1 MTMLRALTLTMTLV
15 TVVFSA
21 AALQA
26 AKIVKETMSSS
37 GADRTYYLFVPDSVK
52 DNPPPLVILL
62 HGSGRDGR
70 ILVEHWESIAKKEGI
85 ILAGPDATVR
95 DGWSMRDDGPLFFRH
110 LVEALQGKLSFDPRR
125 VYLFGHSAGA
135 VHGLAMGILESEYF
149 AAVAI
154 HAGSLSP
161 AVSPYID
168 KAPRKIPVAIWVGT
182 NDAFF
187 PLKPV
192 RGSRDYLSDHGFK
205 VELTEIEGHTH
216 NYYGRSG
223 EINKAAWAFLQRH
236 RLEKDPQYQHYVVP
250 R

>member
-1 MTMLRALTLTMTLV
+1 MKPVLTVAVLV
-15 TVVFSA
+15 LSSAVVYG
-21 AALQA
+21 

-37 GADRTYYLFVPDSVK
+37 GASRTYYLYVPDSVK

-85 ILAGPDATVR
+85 VLAGPDATVR
-95 DGWSMRDDGPLFFRH
+95 EGWSNRDDGPLFFRH
-110 LVEALQGKLSFDPRR
+110 VVETLRAKLSFDPRR

-135 VHGLAMGILESEYF
+135 VHGLGMGLLESEYF
-149 AAVAI
+149 AAVAL

-161 AVSPYID
+161 SYSMFIE
-168 KAPRKIPVAIWVGT
+168 KAPRKIPIAIWVGT

-187 PLKPV
+187 PLKAV
-192 RGSRDYLSDHGFK
+192 RGSRDFLNDHGFN
-205 VELTEIEGHTH
+205 VTLTEINGHTH

-223 EINKAAWAFLQRH
+223 EINKAAWDFLARH
-236 RLEKDPQYQHYVVP
+236 RLEKDPQYQDYVI